1 MKKNDFISLRAER
14 IYNAINNSFEFPGK
28 AETLDV
34 LARIKDPLSLL
45 EAITKLRSNNAI
57 IGLICDD
64 LRDLDQ
70 AVLHMEFDPETAPAA
85 KKLQPKFIDRLTA
98 PMTALAAKKR
108 QVKSVELPTVANSA
122 TVEPAKETA
131 KAETA
136 KAETAKAETAKAE
149 TAKAETAK
157 AETAKAE
164 TAKAETAKESAKE
177 SAKDGAEATVA
188 IIDEPAAKGSDP
200 LDFDFMDDPKPAA
213 EPAKTEPAK
222 APEADDTALKAVT
235 VDDIRALA
243 IKAAKAGKMAAVTT
257 YLKAAGVPKVQDL
270 DPSKF
275 ADFISAMKKAG
286 V

>member
-1 MKKNDFISLRAER
+1 MKKSEFISLRAER

-34 LARIKDPLSLL
+34 LSRIKDPLSLL
-45 EAITKLRSNNAI
+45 EAITKLRSNNAV
-57 IGLICDD
+57 IGLVCDD

-85 KKLQPKFIDRLTA
+85 KK
-98 PMTALAAKKR
+98 R
-108 QVKSVELPTVANSA
+108 QTKSVELPTVANSA
-122 TVEPAKETA
+122 TVEPAKTEPAKAETAKTEPA

-136 KAETAKAETAKAE
+136 KAETAKAETAK
-149 TAKAETAK
+149 
-157 AETAKAE
+157 
-164 TAKAETAKESAKE
+164 
-177 SAKDGAEATVA
+177 DGLKATVA
-188 IIDEPAAKGSDP
+188 IIDEPADP
-200 LDFDFMDDPKPAA
+200 LDFDFTDDPKPAA
-213 EPAKTEPAK
+213 EPAKAEPAK

-275 ADFISAMKKAG
+275 ADFITAMKKAG

>member
-1 MKKNDFISLRAER
+1 MKKSEFISLRAER

-34 LARIKDPLSLL
+34 LSRIKDPLSLL

-85 KKLQPKFIDRLTA
+85 KK
-98 PMTALAAKKR
+98 R
-108 QVKSVELPTVANSA
+108 QTKSVELPTVANSA
-122 TVEPAKETA
+122 TVEPAKTEPAKTEPA

-136 KAETAKAETAKAE
+136 KTEPAKTEPAKAETAK
-149 TAKAETAK
+149 
-157 AETAKAE
+157 
-164 TAKAETAKESAKE
+164 
-177 SAKDGAEATVA
+177 DGLKATVA
-188 IIDEPAAKGSDP
+188 IIDEPADP
-200 LDFDFMDDPKPAA
+200 LDFDFADDPKPAA
-213 EPAKTEPAK
+213 EPAKTEPAKTEPAKTEPAKTEPAKTEPAAK

-243 IKAAKAGKMAAVTT
+243 IKAAKAGKMAAVTA

-275 ADFISAMKKAG
+275 ADFITAMKKAG

>member
-1 MKKNDFISLRAER
+1 MKKSEFISLRAER
-14 IYNAINNSFEFPGK
+14 IYNAINNSFEFPDK

-34 LARIKDPLSLL
+34 LSRIKDPLSLL
-45 EAITKLRSNNAI
+45 EAITKLRSNNAV
-57 IGLICDD
+57 IGLVCDD

-85 KKLQPKFIDRLTA
+85 KK
-98 PMTALAAKKR
+98 R
-108 QVKSVELPTVANSA
+108 QSKSVELPAVANSA
-122 TVEPAKETA
+122 TVETA

-157 AETAKAE
+157 TETAKTETAKTETAKTETAKTETAKTETAKAE
-164 TAKAETAKESAKE
+164 
-177 SAKDGAEATVA
+177 
-188 IIDEPAAKGSDP
+188 GSDP

-222 APEADDTALKAVT
+222 TEPAKVETDLKAVT

-243 IKAAKAGKMAAVTT
+243 IKAAKVGKMAAVTT

-275 ADFISAMKKAG
+275 ADFISVMKKAG

>member
-1 MKKNDFISLRAER
+1 MKKSEFISLRAER

-34 LARIKDPLSLL
+34 LSKIKDPLSLL

-85 KKLQPKFIDRLTA
+85 KK
-98 PMTALAAKKR
+98 R
-108 QVKSVELPTVANSA
+108 QSKSVELPTVANSA
-122 TVEPAKETA
+122 TVETSKTEPAKTEPAKTEPAKTEPAKTEPA

-136 KAETAKAETAKAE
+136 KTEPAKAET
-149 TAKAETAK
+149 
-157 AETAKAE
+157 
-164 TAKAETAKESAKE
+164 
-177 SAKDGAEATVA
+177 AKDGAEATVA
-188 IIDEPAAKGSDP
+188 IIDEPADP

-213 EPAKTEPAK
+213 EPAKTEPVK
-222 APEADDTALKAVT
+222 APETALKAVT

-275 ADFISAMKKAG
+275 VDFITAMKKAG

>member
-1 MKKNDFISLRAER
+1 MKKSEFILMRAER
-14 IYNAINNSFEFPGK
+14 MYNAIMNSSFEFPGK

-45 EAITKLRSNNAI
+45 EAITKLRSGNAI
-57 IGLICDD
+57 VGLICDD

-70 AVLHMEFDPETAPAA
+70 TVLHMEFDPETAPAV
-85 KKLQPKFIDRLTA
+85 
-98 PMTALAAKKR
+98 KKR
-108 QVKSVELPTVANSA
+108 QAVIKSVELPTVESA
-122 TVEPAKETA
+122 KAEPAKTEPA
-131 KAETA
+131 KTEPA
-136 KAETAKAETAKAE
+136 KTEPAKTEP
-149 TAKAETAK
+149 
-157 AETAKAE
+157 
-164 TAKAETAKESAKE
+164 
-177 SAKDGAEATVA
+177 AKDGAEATVA
-188 IIDEPAAKGSDP
+188 IIDEPAAAKGSDP

-213 EPAKTEPAK
+213 EPAKTEPAAK
-222 APEADDTALKAVT
+222 APETDDTALKAVT

-243 IKAAKAGKMAAVTT
+243 IKAAKAGKMAAVTS

>member
-14 IYNAINNSFEFPGK
+14 IQNAIRNSFEFPGK

-34 LARIKDPLSLL
+34 LSHIKDPLSLL

-70 AVLHMEFDPETAPAA
+70 AVLHMEFDPETAPA
-85 KKLQPKFIDRLTA
+85 T
-98 PMTALAAKKR
+98 KKR
-108 QVKSVELPTVANSA
+108 QTKSVELPTVANSA
-122 TVEPAKETA
+122 TVEPA

-149 TAKAETAK
+149 TAK
-157 AETAKAE
+157 
-164 TAKAETAKESAKE
+164 
-177 SAKDGAEATVA
+177 DGAEATVA
-188 IIDEPAAKGSDP
+188 IIDEPADP

-213 EPAKTEPAK
+213 KPAKAEPAKT
-222 APEADDTALKAVT
+222 PEADDTALKAVT

-275 ADFISAMKKAG
+275 ADFMTAMYKAG

>member
-1 MKKNDFISLRAER
+1 MKKSEFISLRAER
-14 IYNAINNSFEFPGK
+14 IQNAIRNSFEFPGK

-34 LARIKDPLSLL
+34 LSKIKDPLSLL

-70 AVLHMEFDPETAPAA
+70 AVLHMEFDPETAPV
-85 KKLQPKFIDRLTA
+85 T
-98 PMTALAAKKR
+98 KKR

-122 TVEPAKETA
+122 TVETAKEPA

-136 KAETAKAETAKAE
+136 KAEMAK
-149 TAKAETAK
+149 
-157 AETAKAE
+157 
-164 TAKAETAKESAKE
+164 ETAKET
-177 SAKDGAEATVA
+177 AKDGLAATVA
-188 IIDEPAAKGSDP
+188 IIDEPSAAKGSDP
-200 LDFDFMDDPKPAA
+200 LDFDFADDPKPAA
-213 EPAKTEPAK
+213 KAEPAAK

-275 ADFISAMKKAG
+275 VDFITTMKKAG

>member
-1 MKKNDFISLRAER
+1 MKKSEFICMRAER
-14 IYNAINNSFEFPGK
+14 MHNAIMNSSFEFPGK

-34 LARIKDPLSLL
+34 LSRIKDPLSLM
-45 EAITKLRSNNAI
+45 EAITKLRSGNAI
-57 IGLICDD
+57 VGLICDD

-70 AVLHMEFDPETAPAA
+70 TVLHMEFDPESVP
-85 KKLQPKFIDRLTA
+85 
-98 PMTALAAKKR
+98 AAKKR
-108 QVKSVELPTVANSA
+108 QAVKSVELPTVVNSA
-122 TVEPAKETA
+122 TVEPAKAEPA
-131 KAETA
+131 KAEPA
-136 KAETAKAETAKAE
+136 KAEPAKAEPAKAE
-149 TAKAETAK
+149 PAKAEPAK
-157 AETAKAE
+157 AEPAKE
-164 TAKAETAKESAKE
+164 TATGGLEAKI
-177 SAKDGAEATVA
+177 A
-188 IIDEPAAKGSDP
+188 IIDEPTAKESDP

-222 APEADDTALKAVT
+222 TEPAKAPETDLKAVT

>member
-1 MKKNDFISLRAER
+1 M
-14 IYNAINNSFEFPGK
+14 
-28 AETLDV
+28 
-34 LARIKDPLSLL
+34 
-45 EAITKLRSNNAI
+45 RSNNAI

-85 KKLQPKFIDRLTA
+85 KKRQP
-98 PMTALAAKKR
+98 
-108 QVKSVELPTVANSA
+108 KSVELPTVVNSA
-122 TVEPAKETA
+122 TVETA

-157 AETAKAE
+157 
-164 TAKAETAKESAKE
+164 
-177 SAKDGAEATVA
+177 DGAEATVA
-188 IIDEPAAKGSDP
+188 IIDEPADP
-200 LDFDFMDDPKPAA
+200 LDFDFADDPKPAA
-213 EPAKTEPAK
+213 KTEPAAK
-222 APEADDTALKAVT
+222 APETDDTALKAVT
-235 VDDIRALA
+235 VDDIRVLA

-275 ADFISAMKKAG
+275 VDFMTAMKKAG

>member
-1 MKKNDFISLRAER
+1 MKKSEFISLRAER

-34 LARIKDPLSLL
+34 LSHIKDPLSLL

-70 AVLHMEFDPETAPAA
+70 AVLHMEFDPETAPV
-85 KKLQPKFIDRLTA
+85 T
-98 PMTALAAKKR
+98 KKR
-108 QVKSVELPTVANSA
+108 QAVKSVELPTVANSA
-122 TVEPAKETA
+122 TVETA

-149 TAKAETAK
+149 TAK
-157 AETAKAE
+157 
-164 TAKAETAKESAKE
+164 
-177 SAKDGAEATVA
+177 DGLEATVA
-188 IIDEPAAKGSDP
+188 IIDEPAAAKGSDP

-213 EPAKTEPAK
+213 EPAAKAEPAKTEPAAKAEPAK
-222 APEADDTALKAVT
+222 APETDGTALKAVT

-275 ADFISAMKKAG
+275 ADFMTAMYKAG

>member
-1 MKKNDFISLRAER
+1 MKKSEFISLRAER

-34 LARIKDPLSLL
+34 LSHIKDPLSLL
-45 EAITKLRSNNAI
+45 EAITKLRSNNAV
-57 IGLICDD
+57 IGLVCDD

-70 AVLHMEFDPETAPAA
+70 AVLHMEFDPETAPAV
-85 KKLQPKFIDRLTA
+85 
-98 PMTALAAKKR
+98 KKR
-108 QVKSVELPTVANSA
+108 QAVKSVELPTVANSA
-122 TVEPAKETA
+122 TVETA

-149 TAKAETAK
+149 TAKA
-157 AETAKAE
+157 
-164 TAKAETAKESAKE
+164 
-177 SAKDGAEATVA
+177 KDGLEATVA

-213 EPAKTEPAK
+213 EPAKTEATKTEPAK
-222 APEADDTALKAVT
+222 VETDLKAVT

-275 ADFISAMKKAG
+275 ADFITAMKKAG

>member
-1 MKKNDFISLRAER
+1 MKKSEFISLRAER

-34 LARIKDPLSLL
+34 LSRIKDPLSLL
-45 EAITKLRSNNAI
+45 EAITKLRSNNAV
-57 IGLICDD
+57 IGLVCDD

-85 KKLQPKFIDRLTA
+85 KK
-98 PMTALAAKKR
+98 R
-108 QVKSVELPTVANSA
+108 QTKSVELPTVANSA
-122 TVEPAKETA
+122 TVETA

-136 KAETAKAETAKAE
+136 KAETAKAETAKTETAKTE
-149 TAKAETAK
+149 TAKAE
-157 AETAKAE
+157 
-164 TAKAETAKESAKE
+164 
-177 SAKDGAEATVA
+177 
-188 IIDEPAAKGSDP
+188 GSDP

-222 APEADDTALKAVT
+222 APEADNTALKAVT

-275 ADFISAMKKAG
+275 ADFITAMKKAG

>member
-1 MKKNDFISLRAER
+1 MKKSEFISLRAER

-34 LARIKDPLSLL
+34 LSHIKDPLSLL

-70 AVLHMEFDPETAPAA
+70 AVLHMEFDPETAP
-85 KKLQPKFIDRLTA
+85 T
-98 PMTALAAKKR
+98 AKKR
-108 QVKSVELPTVANSA
+108 QSKSVELPTVANSA
-122 TVEPAKETA
+122 TV
-131 KAETA
+131 
-136 KAETAKAETAKAE
+136 
-149 TAKAETAK
+149 ETAK

-164 TAKAETAKESAKE
+164 TAKAETAKET
-177 SAKDGAEATVA
+177 AKDGAEATVA

-200 LDFDFMDDPKPAA
+200 LDFDFADDPKPVA
-213 EPAKTEPAK
+213 EPAAKTEPAAK
-222 APEADDTALKAVT
+222 APEADNTALKAVT

-275 ADFISAMKKAG
+275 ADFMTAMYKAG

>member
-1 MKKNDFISLRAER
+1 MKKSEFISLRAER
-14 IYNAINNSFEFPGK
+14 IYNAISSSFEFPGK

-34 LARIKDPLSLL
+34 LSHIKDPLSLL
-45 EAITKLRSNNAI
+45 EAITKLRSNNAV
-57 IGLICDD
+57 IGLVCDD

-70 AVLHMEFDPETAPAA
+70 AVLHMEFDPETAPS
-85 KKLQPKFIDRLTA
+85 T
-98 PMTALAAKKR
+98 KKR
-108 QVKSVELPTVANSA
+108 QAVKSVELPTVANSA
-122 TVEPAKETA
+122 TVEPA

-149 TAKAETAK
+149 TAK
-157 AETAKAE
+157 
-164 TAKAETAKESAKE
+164 
-177 SAKDGAEATVA
+177 DGAEATVA
-188 IIDEPAAKGSDP
+188 IIDEPADP
-200 LDFDFMDDPKPAA
+200 LDFDFADDPKPAA

>member
-1 MKKNDFISLRAER
+1 MQKMKKSEFISLRAER

-34 LARIKDPLSLL
+34 LSKIKDPLSLL

-57 IGLICDD
+57 IGLVCDD

-85 KKLQPKFIDRLTA
+85 KKRA
-98 PMTALAAKKR
+98 
-108 QVKSVELPTVANSA
+108 VKSVELPTVANSA
-122 TVEPAKETA
+122 TVETA

-149 TAKAETAK
+149 TAK
-157 AETAKAE
+157 
-164 TAKAETAKESAKE
+164 
-177 SAKDGAEATVA
+177 DGAEATVA
-188 IIDEPAAKGSDP
+188 IIDEPADP
-200 LDFDFMDDPKPAA
+200 LDFDFADDPKPAA

-222 APEADDTALKAVT
+222 AEPAKTEPAKVETALKAVT

-275 ADFISAMKKAG
+275 VDFITAMKKAG

>member
-1 MKKNDFISLRAER
+1 MKKSEFISLRAER

-34 LARIKDPLSLL
+34 LSKIKDPLSLL
-45 EAITKLRSNNAI
+45 EAITKLRSNNAV
-57 IGLICDD
+57 IGLVCDD

-85 KKLQPKFIDRLTA
+85 KK
-98 PMTALAAKKR
+98 R
-108 QVKSVELPTVANSA
+108 QTKSVELPTVANSA
-122 TVEPAKETA
+122 TVE
-131 KAETA
+131 
-136 KAETAKAETAKAE
+136 
-149 TAKAETAK
+149 
-157 AETAKAE
+157 
-164 TAKAETAKESAKE
+164 SAKE
-177 SAKDGAEATVA
+177 SAKTEPAKTEPAKETVV
-188 IIDEPAAKGSDP
+188 IIDEPAAAKGSDP
-200 LDFDFMDDPKPAA
+200 LDFDFADEPKPAA
-213 EPAKTEPAK
+213 EPAKTEPAAK
-222 APEADDTALKAVT
+222 APETDDTALKVVT

>member
-1 MKKNDFISLRAER
+1 MKKSEFISLRAER

-34 LARIKDPLSLL
+34 LSKIKDPLSLL

-85 KKLQPKFIDRLTA
+85 KK
-98 PMTALAAKKR
+98 R
-108 QVKSVELPTVANSA
+108 QTKSVELPTVVNSA
-122 TVEPAKETA
+122 TVEPAKTEPAKTEPA
-131 KAETA
+131 KAEPA
-136 KAETAKAETAKAE
+136 KAEPAKAEPAKAE
-149 TAKAETAK
+149 PAKAEP
-157 AETAKAE
+157 
-164 TAKAETAKESAKE
+164 
-177 SAKDGAEATVA
+177 AKDGAEATVA
-188 IIDEPAAKGSDP
+188 IVDEPAAKGSDP
-200 LDFDFMDDPKPAA
+200 LDFDFADDPKPVA
-213 EPAKTEPAK
+213 ESAKTEPAAEPKK
-222 APEADDTALKAVT
+222 AEADDTALKAVT

>member
-1 MKKNDFISLRAER
+1 MKKSEFISLRAER
-14 IYNAINNSFEFPGK
+14 IYNAIRNSFEFPGK

-34 LARIKDPLSLL
+34 LSHIKDPLSLL

-57 IGLICDD
+57 IGLVCDD

-70 AVLHMEFDPETAPAA
+70 AILHMEFDPETAPAV
-85 KKLQPKFIDRLTA
+85 
-98 PMTALAAKKR
+98 KKR
-108 QVKSVELPTVANSA
+108 QAVKSVELPTVANSA
-122 TVEPAKETA
+122 TVEPAKAEPA
-131 KAETA
+131 KAE
-136 KAETAKAETAKAE
+136 
-149 TAKAETAK
+149 
-157 AETAKAE
+157 
-164 TAKAETAKESAKE
+164 
-177 SAKDGAEATVA
+177 GGLEATVA
-188 IIDEPAAKGSDP
+188 IIDEPAAAKGSDP

-213 EPAKTEPAK
+213 EPAKTEATKTEPAK
-222 APEADDTALKAVT
+222 VETDLKAVT

-275 ADFISAMKKAG
+275 ADFITAMKKAG

>member
-1 MKKNDFISLRAER
+1 MKKTEFISLRAER

-34 LARIKDPLSLL
+34 LSKIKDPLSLL
-45 EAITKLRSNNAI
+45 EAITKLRSNNAV
-57 IGLICDD
+57 IGLVCDD

-85 KKLQPKFIDRLTA
+85 KK
-98 PMTALAAKKR
+98 R
-108 QVKSVELPTVANSA
+108 QTKSVELPTVANSA
-122 TVEPAKETA
+122 TVETA

-136 KAETAKAETAKAE
+136 K
-149 TAKAETAK
+149 
-157 AETAKAE
+157 
-164 TAKAETAKESAKE
+164 
-177 SAKDGAEATVA
+177 DGLEATVA
-188 IIDEPAAKGSDP
+188 IVDEPAAKGSDP

-213 EPAKTEPAK
+213 EPAKTEPAAK
-222 APEADDTALKAVT
+222 APEADNTALKAVT

-243 IKAAKAGKMAAVTT
+243 IKAAKVGKMAAVTT

-275 ADFISAMKKAG
+275 ADFITAMKKAG

>member
-1 MKKNDFISLRAER
+1 MKKNEFITLRAER

-34 LARIKDPLSLL
+34 LSRVKDPLSLL

-57 IGLICDD
+57 IGLVCDD

-70 AVLHMEFDPETAPAA
+70 AVLHMEFDPETAPAV
-85 KKLQPKFIDRLTA
+85 
-98 PMTALAAKKR
+98 KKR
-108 QVKSVELPTVANSA
+108 QAVIKSVELPTV
-122 TVEPAKETA
+122 EPAKAEPA
-131 KAETA
+131 KAEPA
-136 KAETAKAETAKAE
+136 KAEPAKAEPAKAE
-149 TAKAETAK
+149 PAKAEPAK
-157 AETAKAE
+157 AGLE
-164 TAKAETAKESAKE
+164 
-177 SAKDGAEATVA
+177 GLEATVA

-200 LDFDFMDDPKPAA
+200 LDFDFMDDPKPVA
-213 EPAKTEPAK
+213 EPAKTEPAAK
-222 APEADDTALKAVT
+222 APEADNTALKAVT

-275 ADFISAMKKAG
+275 ADFITAMKKAG

>member
-1 MKKNDFISLRAER
+1 MKKSEFISLRAER

-34 LARIKDPLSLL
+34 LSHIKDPLSLL
-45 EAITKLRSNNAI
+45 EAITKLRSNNVI

-70 AVLHMEFDPETAPAA
+70 AVLHMEFDPETAPAV
-85 KKLQPKFIDRLTA
+85 
-98 PMTALAAKKR
+98 KKR
-108 QVKSVELPTVANSA
+108 QAVIKSVELPTV
-122 TVEPAKETA
+122 EPA

-157 AETAKAE
+157 AETAKA
-164 TAKAETAKESAKE
+164 
-177 SAKDGAEATVA
+177 KDGLEATVA
-188 IIDEPAAKGSDP
+188 IIDEPAAAKGSDP

-213 EPAKTEPAK
+213 EPAKTEATKTEPAK
-222 APEADDTALKAVT
+222 VETDLKAVT

-243 IKAAKAGKMAAVTT
+243 IKAAKVGKMAAVTT

-275 ADFISAMKKAG
+275 ADFITAMKKAG

>member
-1 MKKNDFISLRAER
+1 MKKTEFISLRAER

-34 LARIKDPLSLL
+34 LSKIKDPLSLL
-45 EAITKLRSNNAI
+45 EAITKLRSNNAV
-57 IGLICDD
+57 IGLVCDD

-85 KKLQPKFIDRLTA
+85 KK
-98 PMTALAAKKR
+98 R
-108 QVKSVELPTVANSA
+108 QTKSVELPTVANSA
-122 TVEPAKETA
+122 TVETA

-157 AETAKAE
+157 
-164 TAKAETAKESAKE
+164 
-177 SAKDGAEATVA
+177 DGLEATVA
-188 IIDEPAAKGSDP
+188 IVDEPAAKGSDP

-213 EPAKTEPAK
+213 EPAKTEPAAK
-222 APEADDTALKAVT
+222 APEADNTALKAVT

-243 IKAAKAGKMAAVTT
+243 IKAAKVGKMAAVTT

-275 ADFISAMKKAG
+275 ADFITAMKKAG

>member
-1 MKKNDFISLRAER
+1 MKKSEFISLRAER
-14 IYNAINNSFEFPGK
+14 IYNAIKNSFEFPGK

-34 LARIKDPLSLL
+34 LSHIKDPLSLL

-70 AVLHMEFDPETAPAA
+70 AVLHMEFDPETAPV
-85 KKLQPKFIDRLTA
+85 T
-98 PMTALAAKKR
+98 KKR
-108 QVKSVELPTVANSA
+108 QAVKSVELPTVANSA
-122 TVEPAKETA
+122 TVETA

-149 TAKAETAK
+149 TAK
-157 AETAKAE
+157 
-164 TAKAETAKESAKE
+164 
-177 SAKDGAEATVA
+177 DGLEATVA
-188 IIDEPAAKGSDP
+188 IIDEPAAAKGSDP

-213 EPAKTEPAK
+213 EPAAKAEPAKTEPAAKAEPAK
-222 APEADDTALKAVT
+222 APETDGTALKAVT

-275 ADFISAMKKAG
+275 ADFMTAMYKAG

>member
-1 MKKNDFISLRAER
+1 MKKSEFISLRAER

-34 LARIKDPLSLL
+34 LSHIKDPLSLL

-85 KKLQPKFIDRLTA
+85 KK
-98 PMTALAAKKR
+98 R
-108 QVKSVELPTVANSA
+108 QSKSVELPTVANSA
-122 TVEPAKETA
+122 TV
-131 KAETA
+131 
-136 KAETAKAETAKAE
+136 
-149 TAKAETAK
+149 ETAK

-164 TAKAETAKESAKE
+164 TAKAETAKETAK
-177 SAKDGAEATVA
+177 AKDGAEATVA
-188 IIDEPAAKGSDP
+188 IIDEPADP
-200 LDFDFMDDPKPAA
+200 LDFDFVDDPKPAA
-213 EPAKTEPAK
+213 EPAKTGAAKPAKTEPAKTEPAKAEPAKAEPAAK

-275 ADFISAMKKAG
+275 ADFMTAMYKAG

>member
-1 MKKNDFISLRAER
+1 MKKSEFISLRAER

-34 LARIKDPLSLL
+34 LSHIKDPLSLL

-70 AVLHMEFDPETAPAA
+70 AVLHMEFDPETAPV
-85 KKLQPKFIDRLTA
+85 
-98 PMTALAAKKR
+98 AKKR
-108 QVKSVELPTVANSA
+108 QSKSVELPTVANSA
-122 TVEPAKETA
+122 TV
-131 KAETA
+131 
-136 KAETAKAETAKAE
+136 
-149 TAKAETAK
+149 ETAK

-164 TAKAETAKESAKE
+164 TAKAETAKETAK
-177 SAKDGAEATVA
+177 AKDGAEATVA
-188 IIDEPAAKGSDP
+188 IIDEPADP
-200 LDFDFMDDPKPAA
+200 LDFDFADDPKPAA
-213 EPAKTEPAK
+213 EPAKTGAAKPAKAEPAAKAEPVK
-222 APEADDTALKAVT
+222 APEADNTTLKAVT

-275 ADFISAMKKAG
+275 ADFMTAMYKAG

>member
-1 MKKNDFISLRAER
+1 MKKSEFISLRAER

-34 LARIKDPLSLL
+34 LSRIKDPLSLL
-45 EAITKLRSNNAI
+45 EAITKLRSNNAV
-57 IGLICDD
+57 IGLVCDD

-85 KKLQPKFIDRLTA
+85 KK
-98 PMTALAAKKR
+98 R
-108 QVKSVELPTVANSA
+108 QTKSVELPTVANSA
-122 TVEPAKETA
+122 TVETAKTETAKTETAKTETAKTETAKAETAKAETAKTETA

-136 KAETAKAETAKAE
+136 KAETAKA
-149 TAKAETAK
+149 
-157 AETAKAE
+157 
-164 TAKAETAKESAKE
+164 
-177 SAKDGAEATVA
+177 KDGLEATVA
-188 IIDEPAAKGSDP
+188 IIDEPAAAKGSDP

-213 EPAKTEPAK
+213 EPAKTEPAAK
-222 APEADDTALKAVT
+222 AEPAAKTEPTKSPETDLKAVT

-275 ADFISAMKKAG
+275 ADFMTAMHKAG

>member
-1 MKKNDFISLRAER
+1 MKKSEFISLRAER

-34 LARIKDPLSLL
+34 LSRIKDPLSLL

-57 IGLICDD
+57 IGLVCDD

-85 KKLQPKFIDRLTA
+85 KK
-98 PMTALAAKKR
+98 R

-122 TVEPAKETA
+122 TVETA

-136 KAETAKAETAKAE
+136 KAETAKAETAKTETAKTETAKTE

-164 TAKAETAKESAKE
+164 TAK
-177 SAKDGAEATVA
+177 DGAEATVA
-188 IIDEPAAKGSDP
+188 IIDEPAAAKGSDP
-200 LDFDFMDDPKPAA
+200 LDFDFADDPKPAT
-213 EPAKTEPAK
+213 EPAKAEPAK
-222 APEADDTALKAVT
+222 APEADGTALKAVT

-275 ADFISAMKKAG
+275 ADFITAMKKAG

>member
-1 MKKNDFISLRAER
+1 MKKSEFISLRAER

-34 LARIKDPLSLL
+34 LSRVKDPLSLL

-57 IGLICDD
+57 IGLVCDD

-70 AVLHMEFDPETAPAA
+70 AILHMEFDPETAPAV
-85 KKLQPKFIDRLTA
+85 
-98 PMTALAAKKR
+98 KKR
-108 QVKSVELPTVANSA
+108 QTKSVELPTVANSA
-122 TVEPAKETA
+122 TVE
-131 KAETA
+131 
-136 KAETAKAETAKAE
+136 
-149 TAKAETAK
+149 
-157 AETAKAE
+157 
-164 TAKAETAKESAKE
+164 TAKAETAKETAT
-177 SAKDGAEATVA
+177 DGLEATVA
-188 IIDEPAAKGSDP
+188 IIDEPAAAKGSDP
-200 LDFDFMDDPKPAA
+200 LDFDFADDPKPAA

-222 APEADDTALKAVT
+222 TEPAKTEPAAKAPETDDTALKAVT

-275 ADFISAMKKAG
+275 ADFISAMKIAG